1 MRGVIVNSQ
10 NEPLPFASIYVKN
23 TTRGTVT
30 NLKGEFELELTKGE
44 HTLVYSF
51 VGFKTLEKKYV
62 FESSNVLT
70 DTIVL
75 REDNTL
81 GEVEVYADKRDRA
94 KEIMGEVRKLRSNFN
109 QGVQYFSCESYIKTA
124 IDKKVKL
131 DPDSVPANTNEVSYS
146 KDLNQFFKQENLNL
160 VESYSTTYY
169 DKPSRFK
176 EVFHAYHDYSETKS
190 AIGQEVSF
198 GVEIGEDDI
207 APAPEITSNPLIIY
221 NDILSC
227 DFNFYDNQ
235 INYPEVCQKP
245 ILSPLAETAPLSYR
259 YDLEGSFYEEG
270 KLIYKIKV
278 TPLFITDAAFSGFL
292 FIEDSTW
299 VLRSVDL
306 FINKQALSICKEFHI
321 IQNYEQY
328 GEFQNVPVRREID
341 YVFKEGSS
349 FILGNTQVLHSGYQI
364 NTEAAQ
370 TKWNN
375 EVKSFDPEALDRS
388 ESYWAEKRPIQMKEK
403 ELQFIHV
410 CDSLKDYFNSPE
422 YYKKVDSSFNRISI
436 WSPIIGVGHKNSFK
450 KQQWYIEGLLGQVN
464 PFGIGGY
471 RHKLPGSFTK
481 EFQNNFLLETEGFVD
496 YGFRNKDIKGK
507 VGAGL
512 TYFPK
517 KFVRTFVRAGDYY
530 DMINDYASVAQTFSR
545 SNYVRTV
552 MFSVAQRMELFN
564 GFFAEATFNFSDQRP
579 IDNLQLSNWSNELF
593 GSLNTPV
600 DFNRYIKSEVVIELK
615 YRIKQKYMFKENKK
629 IIFEAKHP
637 ILTLKYK
644 KGFPGL
650 LGSEVNYDFIE
661 IGASHHTQLKRLG
674 SSNWRAM
681 YGTYLNKDN
690 LRVLEYKYFRGSDK
704 YFFSSP
710 TKSMQLL
717 GATKSTPNDYFQA
730 NYVHHFE
737 GAILGKV
744 PLLNR
749 MKLELAGGAGLLMIE
764 DESFKQ
770 IEVFAGLER
779 PFVLW
784 KQLFKIGV
792 YAVTVDNN
800 IDKADLA
807 FKFGINFYNDFKRKW
822 DY

>member
-1 MRGVIVNSQ
+1 MNEE
-10 NEPLPFASIYVKN
+10 NEPLPYASIYVKN
-23 TTRGTVT
+23 STRGTVT
-30 NLKGEFELELTKGE
+30 NLKGEFELELDKGE

-51 VGFKTLEKKYV
+51 VGYKSQEKSYV
-62 FESSNVLT
+62 FEHNNSLT
-70 DTIVL
+70 DTIIL
-75 REDNTL
+75 LPDNTL

-94 KEIMGEVRKLRSNFN
+94 KEIMGKVRKLRSNFN
-109 QGVQYFSCESYIKTA
+109 QGVQFFSCESYIKTA

-131 DPDSVPANTNEVSYS
+131 DPDSIPADPNGVRYS
-146 KDLNQFFKQENLNL
+146 QDLNQFFKQENLNL
-160 VESYSTTYY
+160 VESYSTTFY
-169 DKPSRFK
+169 DKPNRFK
-176 EVFHAYHDYSETKS
+176 EVFHAYHDFSETKS
-190 AIGQEVSF
+190 AIGEEVSF

-235 INYPEVCQKP
+235 ISYPEICQKP
-245 ILSPLAETAPLSYR
+245 ILSPLAETAPLTYKF
-259 YDLEGSFYEEG
+259 DLDGSFYEDG
-270 KLIYKIKV
+270 ALIYKIKV

-306 FINKQALSICKEFHI
+306 FINKEALSVCKEFHI
-321 IQNYEQY
+321 IQNYQQQD
-328 GEFQNVPVRREID
+328 EFINVPVRREIN

-349 FILGNTQVLHSGYQI
+349 FILGNTLVLHSEYKV
-364 NTEAAQ
+364 NVDEAKI
-370 TKWNN
+370 KWNN
-375 EVKSFDPEALDRS
+375 EVKSYDPEALNRS
-388 ESYWAEKRPIQMKEK
+388 EEFWANMRPIQMKVK
-403 ELQFIHV
+403 ELNFIHV
-410 CDSLKDYFNSPE
+410 CDSLKDYFTSEE
-422 YYKKVDSSFNRISI
+422 YYKKLDSSFNRISI
-436 WSPIIGVGHKNSFK
+436 WSPIIGIGHKNSFK
-450 KQQWYIEGLLGQVN
+450 KKQWYIEGLLGQVN

-471 RHKLPGSFTK
+471 RHKLPGNFTK
-481 EFQNNFLLETEGFVD
+481 EFDNNFLLELDGFVD
-496 YGFRNKDIKGK
+496 YGFRNKDVKGK
-507 VGAGL
+507 AGIGL

-517 KFVRTFVRAGDYY
+517 KFVRTFVRMGDFY
-530 DMINDYASVAQTFSR
+530 DMVNDYASVAQTFSR

-552 MFSVAQRMELFN
+552 MFSIAQRMEILN
-564 GFFAEATFNFSDQRP
+564 GFFAEVTFNFTDQRP
-579 IDNLQLSNWSNELF
+579 IDNLQLANWSNNLF

-600 DFNRYIKSEVVIELK
+600 DFEQYVKSELVIELK

-637 ILTLKYK
+637 VLTLKYK

-650 LGSEVNYDFIE
+650 FGSEVNYDFIE
-661 IGASHHTQLKRLG
+661 LGASHHTQLKRWG

-681 YGTYLNKDN
+681 YGTYFNKEN
-690 LRVLEYKYFRGSDK
+690 LRVLEHKYFRGSDRF
-704 YFFSSP
+704 FFSSP
-710 TKSMQLL
+710 TRSMQLL
-717 GATKSTPNDYFQA
+717 DATKSTPNDYFQA

-744 PLLNR
+744 PFLNR
-749 MKLELAGGAGLLMIE
+749 LKLELAAGGGMLYIE
-764 DESFKQ
+764 DESFRQ
-770 IEVFAGLER
+770 VEIFAGLER

-784 KQLFKIGV
+784 KQLIKLGV

-800 IDKADLA
+800 VSTADIA